1 MVTLLT
7 KLNHLHIW
15 VLVCWMQFRHWQLPP
30 WRHNIVIIFG
40 IKKIPCWHSVMAVC
54 YGLFFKEQPHPC
66 FLINTATLQFVTA
79 TVFSV
84 NSKIAGT
91 LGRIG
96 MQSGLPGYLVEQ
108 IFFLFLFS
116 KKHCVGNL
124 ISGCRL
130 VGQRLLPGWK
140 FPFLSGSSQDRCV
153 SLSSAIL
160 MSVHYAA
167 LRSLN
172 SGGLAATIWSLQ
184 SPACFRRWW
193 GDSYLTRSSTGSV
206 CRQVR

>member
-15 VLVCWMQFRHWQLPP
+15 AKFLCWMQFRHWQLSP
-30 WRHNIVIIFG
+30 WRHNIVIVLVTKANSHLELWSPLISPSYKFFLFFFFG
-40 IKKIPCWHSVMAVC
+40 RKNFPCWHSVTAVC

-96 MQSGLPGYLVEQ
+96 MQSGLPGY
-108 IFFLFLFS
+108 FFLFLFS
-116 KKHCVGNL
+116 KNTEL
-124 ISGCRL
+124 
-130 VGQRLLPGWK
+130 
-140 FPFLSGSSQDRCV
+140 
-153 SLSSAIL
+153 AI
-160 MSVHYAA
+160 
-167 LRSLN
+167 
-172 SGGLAATIWSLQ
+172 W
-184 SPACFRRWW
+184 
-193 GDSYLTRSSTGSV
+193 
-206 CRQVR
+206 